1 MLPLQIPIVV
11 VVGFVANIFVAILVV
26 TIVPA
31 VLVTVII
38 TTVVFPVV
46 VVVKSITIFVYIFFL
61 EVTLF
66 TSRAPE
72 NKTGTSNTYYVQI
85 NVSQNQKLRK

>member
-46 VVVKSITIFVYIFFL
+46 VVVKSITIFVYFFL